1 MCDFSGLFVSCV
13 PHDSLPVHLL
23 WDFFFFNF
31 SCFMISIGK
40 RLVTSTNLEYSFFLL
55 LLFCF
60 STFLS
65 LSKLMSA
72 LK

>member
-40 RLVTSTNLEYSFFLL
+40 RLVTSTNLEYSF
-55 LLFCF
+55 LFFCP
-60 STFLS
+60 
-65 LSKLMSA
+65 
-72 LK
+72 